1 VTATPTATPTA
12 ILYHDGC
19 AICLALA
26 ARFASTPGLTVEI
39 VNLGISKQRAQE
51 AQAAGVTR
59 LPSLVI
65 AGQVM
70 RLDDHS
76 SIEHVL

>member
-1 VTATPTATPTA
+1 MAALSTTV
-12 ILYHDGC
+12 LYHDGC
-19 AICLALA
+19 SICLSIAE
-26 ARFASTPGLTVEI
+26 RSASTPGLAVEI
-39 VNLGISKQRAQE
+39 VNLGIDAHRARE

-65 AGQVM
+65 GGKVM
-70 RLDDHS
+70 RLEDHS